1 MPLASTRPV
10 RIPVDQHAPLV
21 LDDVWLD
28 HDGVDALCGVSLSIR
43 RGAVTA
49 ISGPNGSGKST
60 LLAVLAGLLVPCR
73 GAVTLPRAGST
84 ALVVQRSEVPD
95 RLPLTVHDVVSMGRW
110 GKTGLLRRLTTSDR
124 RIVGECIGIVGL
136 DGYEGRPLR
145 ALSGGQRQRV
155 FLAQGLA
162 QGADVVLLDEPT
174 TGLDTDTRAVVAEVL
189 VAEKA
194 RGATVVC
201 VSHDDVALGVADRI
215 IRLEDGRVAS
225 DDGRG
230 QGR

>member
-1 MPLASTRPV
+1 MPPV
-10 RIPVDQHAPLV
+10 RPRPAQKPAAQHASLV
-21 LDDVWLD
+21 LDEVWLD
-28 HDGVDALCGVSLSIR
+28 HDGVDALCDVSLSVH

-60 LLAVLAGLLVPCR
+60 LLAVLAGLLVPRR
-73 GAVTLPRAGST
+73 GTATLPRGAST

-110 GKTGLLRRLTTSDR
+110 AEAGLLRRLTASDR
-124 RIVGECIGIVGL
+124 RTIDECIGIVGL
-136 DGYEGRPLR
+136 TGYEGRPLR

-162 QGADVVLLDEPT
+162 QRADVVLLDEPT
-174 TGLDTDTRAVVAEVL
+174 TGLDADTRAVVAEVL
-189 VAEKA
+189 VAERA

-201 VSHDDVALGVADRI
+201 VSHDQVALAVADRT
-215 IRLEDGRVAS
+215 IRLEGGRVVS
-225 DDGRG
+225 DAI
-230 QGR
+230 QGSHR